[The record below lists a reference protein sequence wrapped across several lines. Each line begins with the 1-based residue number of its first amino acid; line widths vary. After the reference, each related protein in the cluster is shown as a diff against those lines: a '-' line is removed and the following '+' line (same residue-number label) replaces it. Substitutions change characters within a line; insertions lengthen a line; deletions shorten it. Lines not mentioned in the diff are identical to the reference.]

1 VIVGFAPGARVGSAR
16 RTTLA
21 GDMTT
26 DPNTRDNDEPEEL
39 REEDVQRSDVLDDRV
54 DEADDF
60 GDTDD

>member
-1 VIVGFAPGARVGSAR
+1 
-16 RTTLA
+16 
-21 GDMTT
+21 MTT